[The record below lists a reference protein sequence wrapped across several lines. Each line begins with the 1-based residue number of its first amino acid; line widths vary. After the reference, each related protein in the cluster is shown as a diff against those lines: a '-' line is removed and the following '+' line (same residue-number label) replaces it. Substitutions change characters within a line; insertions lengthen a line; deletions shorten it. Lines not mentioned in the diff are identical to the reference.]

1 MPGAMLLAML
11 LYGSLHCHDGL
22 LDSRHYASD
31 RTTCALAATQ
41 KATRP

>member
-11 LYGSLHCHDGL
+11 LYGSLHYHAGL

-31 RTTCALAATQ
+31 RRRCDLAAMQ